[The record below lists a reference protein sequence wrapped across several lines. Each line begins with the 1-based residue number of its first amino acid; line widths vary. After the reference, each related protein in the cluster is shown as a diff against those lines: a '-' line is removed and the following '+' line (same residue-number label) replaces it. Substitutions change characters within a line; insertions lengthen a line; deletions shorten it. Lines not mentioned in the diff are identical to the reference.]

1 MKTLDELISYL
12 TERFAPSAYHS
23 YEVSPGV
30 ALHHMTVHG
39 TRFYL
44 LVVRYGTTT
53 YGVADG
59 YASSYIRSQGYPC
72 DEEFYSLLASKIE
85 AMMNAESN
93 SRFAAV

>member
-1 MKTLDELISYL
+1 MKTSSELISYL
-12 TERFAPSAYHS
+12 VDRFGPSAYHS
-23 YEVSPGV
+23 HQVSPGV
-30 ALHHMTVHG
+30 ALHHMSVHG
-39 TRFYL
+39 TRFYFFI
-44 LVVRYGTTT
+44 VRYGITT

-85 AMMNAESN
+85 AMMNAEFN